1 MRTRSPN
8 SLAGRAGDDLDAG
21 VEDVDLLFLDR
32 QKRLT
37 VGADLGA
44 DSIKAGATA
53 CIVGDTEAYAL
64 AKRNPDWAVVLDPS
78 NSFDKRPNTWMIRY
92 GDVAWKN
99 FLDTWCAYVAA
110 NGQVQRLYDKYAA
123 EIL

>member
-1 MRTRSPN
+1 
-8 SLAGRAGDDLDAG
+8 
-21 VEDVDLLFLDR
+21 
-32 QKRLT
+32 
-37 VGADLGA
+37 
-44 DSIKAGATA
+44 
-53 CIVGDTEAYAL
+53 
-64 AKRNPDWAVVLDPS
+64 
-78 NSFDKRPNTWMIRY
+78 MIRY